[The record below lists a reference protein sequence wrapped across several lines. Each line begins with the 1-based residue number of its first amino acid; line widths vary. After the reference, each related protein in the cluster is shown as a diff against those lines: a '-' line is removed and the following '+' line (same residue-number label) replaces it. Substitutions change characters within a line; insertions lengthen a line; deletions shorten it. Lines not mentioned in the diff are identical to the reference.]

1 MNRWGNRSLPTT
13 MAEKFRIRIQEKISM
28 DCVPNIKGKTI
39 TLGCF
44 TFYILN
50 LCTPR
55 LLEGLI
61 LHCFK
66 LEIYTRKNDIAAERS
81 LLPSSSHLD
90 RGADAPSHGQQQLLK
105 QHACLVRKIH
115 KSSMSYIQMGLLI
128 RSDMLQALELLSP

>member
-1 MNRWGNRSLPTT
+1 
-13 MAEKFRIRIQEKISM
+13 MAEKFRIRIQEKIST

-39 TLGCF
+39 THGCC

-90 RGADAPSHGQQQLLK
+90 RGADAPATNTFPRATAASK
-105 QHACLVRKIH
+105 ATCL
-115 KSSMSYIQMGLLI
+115 SCAENS
-128 RSDMLQALELLSP
+128 